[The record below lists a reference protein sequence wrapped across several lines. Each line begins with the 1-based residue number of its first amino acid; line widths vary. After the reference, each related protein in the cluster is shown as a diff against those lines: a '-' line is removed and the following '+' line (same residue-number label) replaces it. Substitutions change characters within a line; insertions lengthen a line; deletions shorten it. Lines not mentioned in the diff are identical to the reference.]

1 MRISKFIIG
10 ILLCLLPSM
19 LFAQSLTQY
28 EYWFDGKVGSKTTG
42 SLSGSEATISTA
54 VSTDG
59 LSDGIHLFSIRFKQ
73 SDGEYSPAY
82 SSFFFK
88 HNPEEGC
95 QIEYWF
101 DGNYSKRATMTLPS
115 SYSDTGETVSLD
127 VLDTKKFPLGFHR
140 LNMRMSTPGK
150 SFSSVY
156 SANVLKLMAGTATT
170 LEYWLD
176 DDYDNR
182 KKLTGSTSG
191 SLIVLDGELDL
202 SKASSGLHR
211 LYYRAVGAKGEVGS
225 AVGEMSVMVKS
236 MYLSKPEDVKLTNY
250 SFWVDND
257 APEIQSIPDPTVY
270 KTIRH
275 DMDLRDLTV
284 GEHTLY
290 ARFWNSLGGV
300 MSYMQPFKVIAP
312 ENPQIVLTAEENG
325 GEVSIGYNTIPDDHA
340 YVLYRKTEGGTPKI
354 LSLKGKSYPIEM
366 TWIDT
371 PTKGTYVYYAEG
383 RYTDSKGVE
392 RAVVSNEVTVNIAG
406 EQAEDKYGSI
416 TGSLTTDNGS
426 LPYSGVTVK
435 MNTSDGKET
444 KVPVDEYG
452 KFIIDKAPAGKDI
465 ELTVTGDPNH
475 DYTST
480 KVNLTKKENQTVLLK
495 GKKKEKEEEETSIV
509 NAYHLKL
516 NSELECAANLKFD
529 IKNLSSTKWKGTIK
543 VTAAEKY
550 QGPTPLESNQIYLGE
565 ITDTELAGNE
575 SKTFYVPLDKLAG
588 KFGWFSSSK
597 DFYFIFKSNGKY
609 DSRYIYFDEEKPI
622 YTGEYS
628 DKTYSVLQTV
638 EKKSL
643 KTDNIPWTKE
653 ESVKLAKILVQLQAV
668 IRGMNGKVGDVEQFR
683 PEVLKAAKTLTGNN
697 NDEQAVR
704 EMMEW
709 MKGKSAVEIL
719 ANPTIGI
726 LGESLN
732 LASSITADLPLSLQN
747 KFVSAINTAS
757 DAMAYIDGVIALYD
771 FVTADND
778 YEAFFTAADWICS
791 VASSTNP
798 LYGILMNNY
807 VVVAKSMI
815 KKVLEFGNSIYD
827 SQEGEFLADNI
838 LGSGD
843 DYAYATI
850 NKRIDFKIG
859 IKNKKGKFFPP
870 SEIIKQIDHVV
881 AKASTDLSDIDIAT
895 FRLVE
900 DGDYVALKQTGYQGG
915 GLDTG
920 FPLKQFDLEI
930 HWNNKRVT
938 MVPLT
943 GGDGIK
949 VKKATGTMNASTE
962 KWNKPGCYTIT
973 FKSDSNDTDYMADYI
988 YLK

>member
-1 MRISKFIIG
+1 MRISKYIIG

-28 EYWFDGKVGSKTTG
+28 EYWFDGKVGSKTTEG
-42 SLSGSEATISTA
+42 LSGSEATVSTA
-54 VSTDG
+54 VSTSG
-59 LSDGIHLFSIRFKQ
+59 LSDGVHLFSIRFKQ

-88 HNPEEGC
+88 HNPAEGC

-115 SYSDTGETVSLD
+115 SYSDAGETVSLD
-127 VLDTKKFPLGFHR
+127 VLDNSKFPLGFHQ
-140 LNMRMSTPGK
+140 LNMRVSTTGK
-150 SFSSVY
+150 SFGPVY

-182 KKLTGSTSG
+182 KKLSG
-191 SLIVLDGELDL
+191 SLSGSMIVFDGDLDMGE
-202 SKASSGLHR
+202 ASPGIHR
-211 LYYRAVGAKGEVGS
+211 LYYRAIGAKGEAGS

-236 MYLSKPEDVKLTNY
+236 LYQTDPNDVKITNY

-257 APEIQSIPDPTVY
+257 TPEIQDVPDPTVY
-270 KTIRH
+270 KTFRH
-275 DMDLRDLTV
+275 EMDLRNLAV
-284 GEHTLY
+284 GEHTLHS
-290 ARFWNSLGGV
+290 RFWNSVGGV
-300 MSYMQPFKVIAP
+300 ATDLQVFNVVASDNPFI
-312 ENPQIVLTAEENG
+312 ELTADENG
-325 GEVSIGYNTIPDDHA
+325 GEVSIGYNTIPNDHA
-340 YVLYRKTEGGTPKI
+340 YVLYRKTEEGTPKI
-354 LSLKGKSYPIEM
+354 LSLKGKSYPVEM

-371 PTKGTYVYYAEG
+371 PAKGTYVYYAEG

-392 RAVVSNEVTVNIAG
+392 RAVVSNEVTVTITG
-406 EQAEDKYGSI
+406 EQAEANYGSI
-416 TGSLTTDNGS
+416 TGSLTTDSGS

-435 MNTSDGKET
+435 MNTSAGKET

-452 KFIIDKAPAGKDI
+452 KFIIDNAPADQDL
-465 ELTVTGDPNH
+465 ELIVTGDPNH

-480 KVNLTKKENQTVLLK
+480 KVKISKKENQTVLLK
-495 GKKKEKEEEETSIV
+495 GKKKEKEEEETSNV

-529 IKNLSSTKWKGTIK
+529 LKNLSSTKWKGTIK

-565 ITDTELAGNE
+565 ITDAELAGNE
-575 SKTFYVPLDKLAG
+575 SKTFYVPLDKLSN
-588 KFGWFSSSK
+588 KFSWYSSSK

-638 EKKSL
+638 EKKNL
-643 KTDNIPWTKE
+643 KTDNIPWSKE
-653 ESVKLAKILVQLQAV
+653 QSVKFANLLFKLHSVL
-668 IRGMNGKVGDVEQFR
+668 RGVNGKIGDVDQFKA
-683 PEVLKAAKTLTGNN
+683 EVTKAAKTLTGNR
-697 NDEQAVR
+697 DDAQAVK

-709 MKGKSAVEIL
+709 MDNKSALEIL
-719 ANPTIGI
+719 ANPAFA
-726 LGESLN
+726 N
-732 LASSITADLPLSLQN
+732 LCEFTSAASPITASLPFSYRN
-747 KFVSAINTAS
+747 KLTDAISSAQKALDYYT
-757 DAMAYIDGVIALYD
+757 GVKALYD
-771 FVTADND
+771 YVTASSD
-778 YEAFFTAADWICS
+778 YEAFFAAAEWICY
-791 VASSTNP
+791 VASKTNP

-870 SEIIKQIDHVV
+870 SEIIEQIDHVV

-895 FRLVE
+895 FRMVE

-930 HWNNKRVT
+930 HWKNERVT
-938 MVPLT
+938 MVPLAE
-943 GGDGIK
+943 GDGIK
-949 VKKATGTMNASTE
+949 VKKATGTTSGSE

-973 FKSDSNDTDYMADYI
+973 FSSDSNDTDYMADYI